1 MKRKKA
7 EEKTRA
13 NIYIASDVATILAT
27 VKPKSKSEFFNDTAR
42 LAYRWQDQILEQVN
56 ASIDA
61 KLADF
66 REEIRAL
73 LIECHRQQNEQ
84 ISEIKNVL
92 INNGK
97 SES

>member
-1 MKRKKA
+1 MERKR
-7 EEKTRA
+7 ESRRT
-13 NIYIASDVATILAT
+13 NIYLAGDVQDILAA
-27 VKPKSKSEFFNDTAR
+27 VKPKSKSEFFNDAAR
-42 LAYRWQDQILEQVN
+42 LQYRWQDQILEQVN
-56 ASIDA
+56 ASIDT

-73 LIECHRQQNEQ
+73 LIECHMQQNEQ